1 MKTSVCIIGGGPSG
15 LMLSQLLHL
24 KGIDTVVLERQ
35 SREYVLRRIRAG
47 VLEHGFAELMREAQ
61 CGERMDREGEIHDG
75 FIIAHNGKQRRVDL
89 HKYSHGSSVVVYGQT
104 ELTRDLY
111 EARDRMNGIVIHHA
125 EDVQLHDLLSANPHV
140 TYRIG
145 DEVRRIDCDYIIGA
159 DGFHGV
165 SRKSIP
171 QTVLKEYEK
180 VYPFGWLGVLSRT
193 KPVSPELVYAKHDRG
208 FALCSLR
215 SQVLSRYYIQVP
227 LTDNIEDWPDDK
239 FWDELKRRLPED
251 IAARLITGPSIE
263 KSIAPLR
270 SYVAEPMRYGSL
282 FLAGDAAHIVPPT
295 GARGLNS
302 AASDIYYL
310 YHALLAHYQNN
321 DNTGLDTYSEKA
333 LARVW
338 KAQRFSWWMT
348 TMLHTFPESNFYD
361 QKLQQTDLEYLF
373 SSEMAQGALAENYVG
388 LPF

>member
-1 MKTSVCIIGGGPSG
+1 MRTQVAIIGGGPSG
-15 LMLSQLLHL
+15 LLLSQLLHL

-35 SREYVLRRIRAG
+35 SRDYVLSRIRAG
-47 VLEHGFAELMREAQ
+47 VLEHGFAKLMREAQ

-75 FIIAHNGKQRRVDL
+75 FIIAHGGRQSRVDL
-89 HKYSHGSSVVVYGQT
+89 HKYSGGSSVLVYGQT
-104 ELTRDLY
+104 EQTRDLY
-111 EARDRMNGIVIHHA
+111 DARERMKGVVIHHA
-125 EDVQLHDLLSANPHV
+125 EDVQPHELTSANPYV
-140 TYRIG
+140 TFRVG
-145 DEVRRIDCDYIIGA
+145 DEAQRIDCDYVIGA

-165 SRKSIP
+165 SRKTIP
-171 QTVLKEYEK
+171 ASVLREYEK

-193 KPVSPELVYAKHDRG
+193 KPVSPELIYVKHERG

-227 LTDNIEDWPDDK
+227 LSDTVEDWSDDA
-239 FWDELKRRLPED
+239 FWSELKRRLPPEV
-251 IAARLITGPSIE
+251 AERLITGPSIE

-270 SYVAEPMRYGSL
+270 SFVAEPMRYGNL

-310 YHALLAHYQNN
+310 YHAMLAHYK
-321 DNTGLDTYSEKA
+321 DGDDSGLDNYSAKA

-348 TMLHTFPESNFYD
+348 SMLHTFPDSIPYD
-361 QKLQQTDLEYLF
+361 QRLQQTDLEYLF
-373 SSEMAQGALAENYVG
+373 SSEAAQASLAENYVG